1 MPTHFPCKLANKLY
15 QAVLQG
21 LLELT
26 PKKDVL
32 FIIGDWNA
40 KAGSQEIPR
49 VTDKFGL
56 EIQNERGQRLI
67 KFGQTN
73 AFVIANTVF
82 QQHKTF
88 THEHHWMINNEIKL
102 ILFFVTKDGV
112 TLYSQQKQDWELS
125 VAQIMNSLL
134 PNSE

>member
-1 MPTHFPCKLANKLY
+1 MQK
-15 QAVLQG
+15 
-21 LLELT
+21 
-26 PKKDVL
+26 
-32 FIIGDWNA
+32 I
-40 KAGSQEIPR
+40 GSQEIPR

-102 ILFFVTKDGV
+102 ILLFATEDGEITLPTKVHIVKAAFFFFFQSSCMDVRVD
-112 TLYSQQKQDWELS
+112 
-125 VAQIMNSLL
+125 
-134 PNSE
+134 P